1 MKIIHTS
8 DWHFGKKLE
17 GVKRIDEQKKFI
29 ETFVKIIEEESP
41 QIILI
46 AGDIF
51 DTVNPSAE
59 AETLFYQSIKKISNN
74 GNRAVI
80 IIPGNHDN
88 SERLAASASLSKEF
102 GIIIYEKP
110 FEIKEIG
117 KYGGFEIIAS
127 GRGSIEIKING
138 ERVFIYS
145 LPYPSPTA
153 LNINFEECVYSEK
166 IGEILKE
173 GIKSKPFNI
182 PGIIISHLFVTG
194 SSGDGDERNIE
205 LGGSL
210 AVNIDDLP
218 DIDYIALGHIHRPMK
233 FEKKRAY
240 YSGSPIEYRSSE
252 NKYKKK
258 VFVAELKGNLETEV
272 KEIILENY
280 KPIKNYT
287 VYSGEEA
294 VELAQ
299 KLINSEEWIYLT
311 IQSNRYLTGGEIRAI
326 KENKNIV
333 QIIPELKPLLETT
346 SKILENNIDYLKM
359 GSKPLFIEFYKND
372 DGIEP
377 SEDLVKLFLKI
388 VGDDK

>member
-17 GVKRIDEQKKFI
+17 GIKRIEEQKKFI
-29 ETFVKIIEEESP
+29 ETFVKIIEHESP
-41 QIILI
+41 KIILI

-59 AETLFYQSIKKISNN
+59 AETLFYQSIKKISKD

-88 SERLAASASLSKEF
+88 SERLAASASLAKEF

-117 KYGGFEIIAS
+117 KYGNFEIIAS
-127 GRGSIEIKING
+127 DKGSITIEIHGEKIY
-138 ERVFIYS
+138 IYS

-153 LNINFEECVYSEK
+153 LNISFEEVNYSEK
-166 IGEILKE
+166 IGEILSE
-173 GIKSKPFNI
+173 GIKNKPLNI
-182 PGIIISHLFVTG
+182 PGIILTHLFVTG

-210 AVNIDDLP
+210 GVQLNDLP
-218 DIDYIALGHIHRPMK
+218 DIDYIALGHIHRSMK

-252 NKYKKK
+252 NKYEKK
-258 VFVAELKGNLETEV
+258 VFVAELKGNLKTEV

-280 KPIKNYT
+280 KPIKSYT
-287 VYSGEEA
+287 VLNGEEA
-294 VELAQ
+294 VELSQ
-299 KLINSEEWIYLT
+299 KLIQNEEWIYLT
-311 IQSNRYLTGGEIRAI
+311 IRTNRYLTGEEIRKI

-333 QIIPELKPLLETT
+333 QIIPEFESTLESTIKV
-346 SKILENNIDYLKM
+346 SKNHLDYSKM
-359 GSKPLFIEFYKND
+359 DSKPLFIDFYKND
-372 DGIEP
+372 DGVEP
-377 SEDLVKLFLKI
+377 NKELVELFLKM
-388 VGDDK
+388 VGDE